1 MSADQGWADMPG
13 GGLLGSLIA
22 DAFGR
27 AAASDLAPAGTAT
40 SADVDEPA

>member
-1 MSADQGWADMPG
+1 MSTDQEWAEMPG
-13 GGLLGSLIA
+13 GGPLGSLIA

-27 AAASDLAPAGTAT
+27 TAASDLAHAGTAE